1 MLRFAVLIASLLS
14 VAAFAPV
21 SRVSRHNALSMGIED
36 FIGSPAKAEGGFFDP
51 LKLSEGKDDETLRW
65 YRAAELK
72 HGRISM
78 LATLGIVI
86 QGLNTGIIPGF
97 PVQDT
102 NAFEAL
108 KQVYY
113 KNPGALIQIGLAI
126 AAIEVLCA
134 SIESKG
140 GRPGDF
146 GWDPANIK
154 PKSEEALDEMQTK
167 ELKNG
172 RLAMLSIA
180 GMAYQTAVTG
190 QGTIEQLASGHISPF
205 GDGQGIF

>member
-1 MLRFAVLIASLLS
+1 
-14 VAAFAPV
+14 
-21 SRVSRHNALSMGIED
+21 MGIED

-113 KNPGALIQIGLAI
+113 KNPGALIQVRIYIQYRFLDNFIYLFGFTRLVLQFLQLKCYAHQSNPKVADLATL
-126 AAIEVLCA
+126 V
-134 SIESKG
+134 
-140 GRPGDF
+140 
-146 GWDPANIK
+146 
-154 PKSEEALDEMQTK
+154 
-167 ELKNG
+167 
-172 RLAMLSIA
+172 
-180 GMAYQTAVTG
+180 
-190 QGTIEQLASGHISPF
+190 GTLLTSSQRATSYSMKCKLRN
-205 GDGQGIF
+205 

>member
-1 MLRFAVLIASLLS
+1 
-14 VAAFAPV
+14 
-21 SRVSRHNALSMGIED
+21 MGIED

-51 LKLSEGKDDETLRW
+51 LKLSEGKDDSTLRW

-72 HGRISM
+72 HGRVAM
-78 LATLGIVI
+78 LATLGVVI

-97 PVQDT
+97 PVTET

-113 KNPGALIQIGLAI
+113 SNPGALIQIGLAI
-126 AAIEVLCA
+126 SAVEVLCA
-134 SIESKG
+134 SIESQG
-140 GRPGDF
+140 DRRPGDF
-146 GWDPANIK
+146 GWDPANIR
-154 PKSEEALDEMQTK
+154 PKREDLLDEMQTK

-180 GMAYQTAVTG
+180 GMAYQTYLTG
-190 QGTIEQLASGHISPF
+190 QGTLEQLSSGHISPF

>member
-1 MLRFAVLIASLLS
+1 
-14 VAAFAPV
+14 
-21 SRVSRHNALSMGIED
+21 MGIED
-36 FIGSPAKAEGGFFDP
+36 FIGSPVKAEGGFFDP

-113 KNPGALIQIGLAI
+113 KNPGALIQVRRILLI
-126 AAIEVLCA
+126 A
-134 SIESKG
+134 
-140 GRPGDF
+140 
-146 GWDPANIK
+146 
-154 PKSEEALDEMQTK
+154 
-167 ELKNG
+167 
-172 RLAMLSIA
+172 LS
-180 GMAYQTAVTG
+180 
-190 QGTIEQLASGHISPF
+190 
-205 GDGQGIF
+205 

>member
-1 MLRFAVLIASLLS
+1 MMQSALLLLSIASA
-14 VAAFAPV
+14 AAFAPV
-21 SRVSRHNALSMGIED
+21 SRTVSRSSLSMGIEN
-36 FIGSPAKAEGGFFDP
+36 FIGAPAETGFFDP
-51 LKLSEGKDDETLRW
+51 LNLSADKDDSTLNW

-72 HGRISM
+72 HGRVAM
-78 LATLGIVI
+78 LATLGVVI
-86 QGLNTGIIPGF
+86 QGLDTKIIPGF
-97 PVQDT
+97 PVT
-102 NAFEAL
+102 NTNPFEAV
-108 KQVYY
+108 KEVYY
-113 KNPGALIQIGLAI
+113 NNPGALIQIGLAI
-126 AAIEVLCA
+126 AAVEVLGA

-146 GWDPANIK
+146 GWDPANIR
-154 PKSEEALDEMQTK
+154 PKTEEKLDVMQTK

-180 GMAYQTAVTG
+180 GMSYQTYLTG